1 MRDYL
6 VLLAR
11 DESGRLA
18 ECHWYGWD
26 RLPALPTKEEAQ
38 GHLDAHFPASTL
50 ERVEAIRM

>member
-38 GHLDAHFPASTL
+38 EYLDAHFPGSTL
-50 ERVEAIRM
+50 ERVETIRM